1 MHWENPYT
9 FHKKT
14 VTSHGVNLYM
24 KAFLQFRGSR
34 AGLFCDLFAG
44 ESCPLRIV
52 PTCRDLR
59 FPPLISREKTAP
71 FHHSLQK
78 SPHIPS
84 NSQTERTCDH
94 LQKTYQLDLGIMSYE
109 PVWHLQRN
117 IVSAKIDRPL
127 PDILIV
133 AEHQP
138 VYTVGRGKLKTNN
151 SFDEDFI
158 RSKGAEI
165 FYVERGGDVTW
176 HGPGQLV
183 CYPIFNLKDRNLG
196 LKEFVSLLEK
206 AIVIT
211 LKKFDLNGCQRK
223 KMRGVWVGDNKI
235 ASIGLAVKK
244 WISYHGVALNV
255 SPDMS
260 FFKWITPCGLNDIKM
275 VSMQGLLK
283 NTISIF
289 HVKRD
294 LLAVLAETF
303 KLSLSPIKVDEVQK
317 IYAL

>member
-1 MHWENPYT
+1 MHWENPST

-14 VTSHGVNLYM
+14 Y
-24 KAFLQFRGSR
+24 QF
-34 AGLFCDLFAG
+34 
-44 ESCPLRIV
+44 
-52 PTCRDLR
+52 
-59 FPPLISREKTAP
+59 
-71 FHHSLQK
+71 
-78 SPHIPS
+78 
-84 NSQTERTCDH
+84 
-94 LQKTYQLDLGIMSYE
+94 DLGIMSYE
-109 PVWHLQRN
+109 PVWHLQRK

-158 RSKGAEI
+158 RSKVAEI

-176 HGPGQLV
+176 HGPGQVV
-183 CYPIFNLKDRNLG
+183 CYPIFNLKDRNVG
-196 LKEFVSLLEK
+196 LKEFVSLLEETI
-206 AIVIT
+206 IVT
-211 LKKFDLNGCQRK
+211 LKEFDLNGCQRQG
-223 KMRGVWVGDNKI
+223 MRGVWVGDKKI

-260 FFKWITPCGLNDIKM
+260 FFNWITPCGLNDIKM

-283 NTISIF
+283 NTVSISR
-289 HVKRD
+289 VKKA
-294 LLAVLAETF
+294 LLNSIAEIF
-303 KLSLSPIKVDEVQK
+303 KLSLSPIKLDEVQK
-317 IYAL
+317 IYAISHHHIF

>member
-1 MHWENPYT
+1 MHWENPST
-9 FHKKT
+9 FHK
-14 VTSHGVNLYM
+14 
-24 KAFLQFRGSR
+24 
-34 AGLFCDLFAG
+34 
-44 ESCPLRIV
+44 
-52 PTCRDLR
+52 
-59 FPPLISREKTAP
+59 
-71 FHHSLQK
+71 
-78 SPHIPS
+78 
-84 NSQTERTCDH
+84 
-94 LQKTYQLDLGIMSYE
+94 KTYQLDLGIMSYE
-109 PVWHLQRN
+109 PVLILQRN
-117 IVSAKIDRPL
+117 IVSNKINKSL
-127 PDILIV
+127 PDMLIV
-133 AEHQP
+133 VEHQP

-176 HGPGQLV
+176 HGPGQVV
-183 CYPIFNLKDRNLG
+183 CYPIFNLKDRRLG

-206 AIVIT
+206 AIIIT
-211 LKKFDLNGCQRK
+211 LKKFDLTGCQRK
-223 KMRGVWVGDNKI
+223 GMRGVWVGEQKI

-283 NTISIF
+283 NTISVF
-289 HVKRD
+289 QVKRV
-294 LLAVLAETF
+294 LLTVLAATF
-303 KLSLSPIKVDEVQK
+303 KLSLSPIELDEAQK

>member
-9 FHKKT
+9 FHR
-14 VTSHGVNLYM
+14 M
-24 KAFLQFRGSR
+24 
-34 AGLFCDLFAG
+34 
-44 ESCPLRIV
+44 
-52 PTCRDLR
+52 
-59 FPPLISREKTAP
+59 
-71 FHHSLQK
+71 
-78 SPHIPS
+78 
-84 NSQTERTCDH
+84 
-94 LQKTYQLDLGIMSYE
+94 TYQLDLGIMSYE
-109 PVWHLQRN
+109 SVWHLQRK
-117 IVSAKIDRPL
+117 IVATKIDRSL
-127 PDILIV
+127 PDMLIV
-133 AEHQP
+133 VEHRP

-176 HGPGQLV
+176 HGPGQVV

-206 AIVIT
+206 AIIVT
-211 LKKFDLNGCQRK
+211 LKEFDLEGGHRQG
-223 KMRGVWVGDNKI
+223 MRGVWVEDKKI

-283 NTISIF
+283 NTVSISR
-289 HVKRD
+289 VKRV
-294 LLAVLAETF
+294 LLNSIAETF
-303 KLSLSPIKVDEVQK
+303 KLSLSPIKLGETQK
-317 IYAL
+317 IYAISHHHLLRVAPIVLMSFLERY